1 MVVDQ
6 RFDSVG
12 VHCHALS
19 VAYITMTFK
28 YHEHEEW
35 KAFSV
40 DLRRITLEKQGLR
53 QKQQGLMNQIKTL
66 QLAEDLAM
74 HKKWSFE
81 GITKKQ
87 VKTLEEH
94 TGQCDD
100 CWWSDYQAAEDA
112 IEEMRI
118 AKCVEV
124 ANLQANFDVLTEK
137 YSLIDKK
144 QDACRDRLIKE
155 HNEKQAEE
163 SKETV
168 SA

>member
-1 MVVDQ
+1 M
-6 RFDSVG
+6 S
-12 VHCHALS
+12 
-19 VAYITMTFK
+19 FK
-28 YHEHEEW
+28 YHEHKEW

-40 DLRRITLEKQGLR
+40 QLRKISLEKQGLR
-53 QKQQGLMNQIKTL
+53 QKQRGLMNQIKTL

-74 HKKWSFE
+74 RKKWSFE

-87 VKTLEEH
+87 VETLEEH

-124 ANLQANFDVLTEK
+124 AALESQYGLLTDK
-137 YSLIDKK
+137 HKTIDKE

>member
-1 MVVDQ
+1 MSCE
-6 RFDSVG
+6 F
-12 VHCHALS
+12 H
-19 VAYITMTFK
+19 K
-28 YHEHEEW
+28 NEEW

-40 DLRRITLEKQGLR
+40 ELRKISLEKQELR
-53 QKQQGLMNQIKTL
+53 QKQRGLMNQIKTL

-74 HKKWSFE
+74 RKKWDFE
-81 GITKKQ
+81 GLKPEEIT
-87 VKTLEEH
+87 TLEET

-100 CWWSDYQAAEDA
+100 CWWSDYQCAEDA

-124 ANLQANFDVLTEK
+124 AALESQYGLLTDK
-137 YSLIDKK
+137 HKTIDKE

-163 SKETV
+163 SEETV

>member
-19 VAYITMTFK
+19 MVHIIMDFK
-28 YHEHEEW
+28 FHEHEEW

-40 DLRRITLEKQGLR
+40 ELRKICLEKQSIR
-53 QKQQGLMNQIKTL
+53 QKQRGLMTQVKNL
-66 QLAEDLAM
+66 QLAEDLTM
-74 HKKWSFE
+74 RKKWDFE
-81 GITKKQ
+81 GMTKTQ
-87 VKTLEEH
+87 IKTLEES

-100 CWWSDYQAAEDA
+100 CWWSDYQSAEDA

-124 ANLQANFDVLTEK
+124 ANLQANFDVLSEK
-137 YSLIDKK
+137 YSLIDRK

-155 HNEKQAEE
+155 HKEKEANEKKKKVNA
-163 SKETV
+163 
-168 SA
+168 

>member
-1 MVVDQ
+1 MHQVKTLQLVEDLAM
-6 RFDSVG
+6 RKKWDFEG
-12 VHCHALS
+12 
-19 VAYITMTFK
+19 MTK
-28 YHEHEEW
+28 
-35 KAFSV
+35 
-40 DLRRITLEKQGLR
+40 T
-53 QKQQGLMNQIKTL
+53 QIKTL
-66 QLAEDLAM
+66 ED
-74 HKKWSFE
+74 S
-81 GITKKQ
+81 
-87 VKTLEEH
+87 

-100 CWWSDYQAAEDA
+100 CWWSDYQGAEDA

-124 ANLQANFDVLTEK
+124 ANLQANFDVLSEK
-137 YSLIDKK
+137 YSLIDKE

>member
-12 VHCHALS
+12 VHCHAQS
-19 VAYITMTFK
+19 VAYITMDFK
-28 YHEHEEW
+28 FYEHEEW

-40 DLRRITLEKQGLR
+40 ELREIVFEKRIIREKQGC
-53 QKQQGLMNQIKTL
+53 LMNQVKTL
-66 QLAEDLAM
+66 QLAEELTM
-74 HKKWSFE
+74 HKKFE
-81 GITKKQ
+81 FEDMTSAEISM
-87 VKTLEEH
+87 LEES

-100 CWWSDYQAAEDA
+100 CWFSNYQSAEEE
-112 IEEMRI
+112 IEQMRI

-124 ANLQANFDVLTEK
+124 AALESQYGLLTDK
-137 YSLIDKK
+137 YKTIDKE

-155 HNEKQAEE
+155 HSEKQAEE

-168 SA
+168 LA

>member
-1 MVVDQ
+1 MHQV
-6 RFDSVG
+6 
-12 VHCHALS
+12 
-19 VAYITMTFK
+19 
-28 YHEHEEW
+28 
-35 KAFSV
+35 
-40 DLRRITLEKQGLR
+40 
-53 QKQQGLMNQIKTL
+53 KTL
-66 QLAEDLAM
+66 QLVEDLAM
-74 HKKWSFE
+74 RKKWDFE
-81 GITKKQ
+81 GLKPEQIT
-87 VKTLEEH
+87 TLEET

-100 CWWSDYQAAEDA
+100 CWWSDYQGAEDA

-124 ANLQANFDVLTEK
+124 AALESQYGLLTDK
-137 YSLIDKK
+137 YKTIDKE